1 MTEDDGFVQLSFIN
15 EELQQKA
22 PAKKPRTKK
31 ETTTKSE
38 TQTQKTSQ
46 TKTQPEQRD
55 QVMTEQET
63 KDEKFDFEASLL
75 ELEGVVKQLDSEV
88 KLDRALQLFESG
100 IKLSVECEHFI
111 KGAKKKIEILK
122 KKADGS
128 LELSEFVASTS
139 QLD

>member
-1 MTEDDGFVQLSFIN
+1 MTEEDAVTQLSFIGG
-15 EELQQKA
+15 ELKKPA
-22 PAKKPRTKK
+22 PAKKPRAKKK
-31 ETTTKSE
+31 ETQE
-38 TQTQKTSQ
+38 NQELDTQI
-46 TKTQPEQRD
+46 EQRD
-55 QVMTEQET
+55 EVMTEQET
-63 KDEKFDFEASLL
+63 KEEKFDFEASLL

-128 LELSEFVASTS
+128 LEFTEFVPTSS

>member
-1 MTEDDGFVQLSFIN
+1 MGEQLVESTDGVAVERHQL
-15 EELQQKA
+15 ERQARLVGERLEVLA
-22 PAKKPRTKK
+22 LLAL
-31 ETTTKSE
+31 
-38 TQTQKTSQ
+38 
-46 TKTQPEQRD
+46 QPEI
-55 QVMTEQET
+55 
-63 KDEKFDFEASLL
+63 
-75 ELEGVVKQLDSEV
+75 

>member
-1 MTEDDGFVQLSFIN
+1 MTDDDGFMQLSFIS

-22 PAKKPRTKK
+22 PAKKPRANKKDSPAKK
-31 ETTTKSE
+31 ET
-38 TQTQKTSQ
+38 QTS
-46 TKTQPEQRD
+46 TQPEQRD